1 MRGVKIHIKKNDKTM
16 NRFMRCNEDFKMISS
31 SNFLFL
37 LNDIE
42 EGFLEWKW
50 GILSVLVFQ
59 PAKTIIF

>member
-1 MRGVKIHIKKNDKTM
+1 MYSTMSLKKKRKMRGVKIHIKKNDKTM

-42 EGFLEWKW
+42 EGFLE
-50 GILSVLVFQ
+50 
-59 PAKTIIF
+59 